1 LPNSTKFFFFLQ
13 AKVRQLP
20 VRKGKPNS
28 FNNLEQAEEEISY
41 GSINKHENEYSMEK
55 EVEILFR
62 KG

>member
-1 LPNSTKFFFFLQ
+1 LQ

-28 FNNLEQAEEEISY
+28 FNSPGQAEQENSY

-55 EVEILFR
+55 EVEIPLE
-62 KG
+62 KHKLQEMSKS